1 MSEFK
6 VRLNGVNG
14 SASQNDAIAR
24 ELSQISGEVYDL
36 KQRLRFQIAQR
47 ARINRRLAAQ
57 GSTIS
62 GESQKMRR
70 ASSALKSISREY
82 RRTESGLCGTD
93 EKKNN
98 GSGFFYRAVIR
109 DLPLILP
116 TPYVPWLFVDF
127 EAFNEKIFK
136 NLTESEKNGNENSS
150 DDKNS
155 NRKFLGK
162 GTMKDSKMT
171 DDLSD
176 LKTEE
181 KERVTYDIRTKKGEI
196 IDEKDE
202 DATKKFDD
210 GIKDSKMD
218 ASVKIGFSDKVSAAW
233 LDESGEIE
241 YGILKSSGSV
251 ELVKGEAKKE
261 GYIGLYQ
268 KDPSSGKMV
277 FKPGVGGEIGASF
290 SAFTAEEKVE
300 LGNDMLGVYASSTQT
315 AGKVGAKAE
324 GSVGLYDSKGKFNPS
339 AYVGATAEIIAG
351 EITAKAGGKIL
362 GTDVGVSGSL
372 NYGIGAHANAG
383 YKGGKFYLDV
393 GASFGVGAS
402 AKLEIDI
409 GGTVDAVCDGAKAA
423 WDGVKNWFHW

>member
-14 SASQNDAIAR
+14 SASQNDTIAR
-24 ELSQISGEVYDL
+24 ELFQISGEVYDL
-36 KQRLRFQIAQR
+36 KRRLRFQIAQR
-47 ARINRRLAAQ
+47 ARINRRLAEQ

-98 GSGFFYRAVIR
+98 GSGFIYAVIR

-162 GTMKDSKMT
+162 ETMKDSKMT

-176 LKTEE
+176 LKTED

-362 GTDVGVSGSL
+362 GTDVGVGGSL

>member
-24 ELSQISGEVYDL
+24 ELFQISGEVYDL

-47 ARINRRLAAQ
+47 ARINRRLAEQ

-70 ASSALKSISREY
+70 ASFALKSISQEY

-93 EKKNN
+93 EENN
-98 GSGFFYRAVIR
+98 NDIYLAGIC
-109 DLPLILP
+109 DIPN
-116 TPYVPWLFVDF
+116 VPSPCPFLSNWMFD
-127 EAFNEKIFK
+127 EKIFK
-136 NLTESEKNGNENSS
+136 NLTKLEKNDNENSS

-176 LKTEE
+176 LKTED

>member
-1 MSEFK
+1 MF
-6 VRLNGVNG
+6 
-14 SASQNDAIAR
+14 D
-24 ELSQISGEVYDL
+24 
-36 KQRLRFQIAQR
+36 
-47 ARINRRLAAQ
+47 
-57 GSTIS
+57 
-62 GESQKMRR
+62 
-70 ASSALKSISREY
+70 
-82 RRTESGLCGTD
+82 
-93 EKKNN
+93 
-98 GSGFFYRAVIR
+98 
-109 DLPLILP
+109 
-116 TPYVPWLFVDF
+116 
-127 EAFNEKIFK
+127 EKIFK
-136 NLTESEKNGNENSS
+136 NLTKLEKNDNENSS

-176 LKTEE
+176 LKTED